1 MGAGRGIGGILQGLA
16 QGFLEAKA
24 EDKIKVQQDKDTA
37 TLQKRETAKL
47 MLNMP
52 GLRPEAQTT
61 ILAFLSGQGG
71 GAEKDFLELAATS
84 NIPGRVIPDIQ
95 SGVSPVGGAA
105 VNQEGKLDVSSPT
118 NVAIGAADRESPIP
132 LQGPPA
138 SSFAPLEDFSIGQPQ
153 GAFETQEE
161 QQDAALLL
169 EERKQRI
176 GVKIREEETRAD
188 DIKRFQRMEGLGL
201 GIIKTHEIDPQ
212 SELAKVV
219 MNAATMSADLNN
231 SGPIERIEGYIQ
243 NRSTA
248 QTEIMNFM
256 STLPMHE
263 MSPEEAVELA
273 QSFNPLAFA
282 VLPGGTEGML
292 RQAGQLR
299 LIAQDEE
306 LTREY
311 NKTLRKF
318 KLQSAQNDL
327 EISQATLASGGA
339 DLEELLR
346 LEDTLGKTENAII
359 KEIGS
364 LYLKIEEQNKDFSP
378 KSDALVAQIQ
388 DIILAY
394 QEQLN
399 DKRSRRQ
406 ELSDRINIV
415 QGKSIELDDVTEPRG
430 PTTSQIVARAKG
442 GDLDAWDLLPMSNPS
457 KRNHM
462 VKILAG
468 ENTGVV
474 FNELMRLSG
483 LGDETGP
490 IPENE
495 QISGDDI
502 DQLTK
507 EIDVE
512 RRRQSLQSLGNFFN

>member
-47 MLNMP
+47 MLGMP

-71 GAEKDFLELAATS
+71 RAEKDFLELAATS

-105 VNQEGKLDVSSPT
+105 LNAEGKLQVDSPT

-161 QQDAALLL
+161 QTDKALLL

-176 GVKIREEETRAD
+176 GVKIREEEERAD
-188 DIKRFQRMEGLGL
+188 DIKRFQRMEALGV
-201 GIIKTHEIDPQ
+201 GIIETHQVDPQ

-219 MNAATMSADLNN
+219 MNAAAMSADLNN
-231 SGPIERIEGYIQ
+231 SGPIERIEGYIA
-243 NRSTA
+243 NPSTA
-248 QTEIMNFM
+248 STEIMNFM
-256 STLPMHE
+256 STLPMGE
-263 MSPEEAVELA
+263 MTPEEAVELA

-282 VLPGGTEGML
+282 AIPGGTESML

-311 NKTLRKF
+311 DKTLRKF
-318 KLQSAQNDL
+318 KLQSAKHDL

-339 DLEELLR
+339 SIEDLLK
-346 LEDTLGKTENAII
+346 LEDQLGKTENAII
-359 KEIGS
+359 KEIGI
-364 LYLKIEEQNKDFSP
+364 LFIKIEEQNRDFSP

-394 QEQLN
+394 EEQLS

-406 ELSDRINIV
+406 ELSDRINTI
-415 QGKSIELDDVTEPRG
+415 QGKAIELDDVTEPRG
-430 PTTSQIVARAKG
+430 PTTSEIVARAKG
-442 GDLDAWDLLPMSNPS
+442 GDDSAWDLLPMSNPA
-457 KRNHM
+457 KRNHI
-462 VKILAG
+462 VRTLAL
-468 ENTGVV
+468 ENEGVV
-474 FNELMRLSG
+474 FNELLVLSG

-490 IPENE
+490 IAENE
-495 QISGDDI
+495 AISRDDV
-502 DQLTK
+502 DQLTI
-507 EIDVE
+507 EINRE
-512 RRRQSLQSLGNFFN
+512 RKAQSLQSLRNFFN